1 MRGCVVNLD
10 ADPVGA
16 LSQAKGRTQVDLIG
30 QLYRNVYSPYITA
43 KASYVEYDLSEVDGG
58 GKGGGAGDEMGP
70 MRSEFLDTAVFQ
82 QLVCDQQGKASVSFQ
97 LPDNVTD
104 WRITAAALCGKKA
117 GDNPGQGGPPL
128 DPALLAHGVECQDV
142 VGARR
147 KAGD

>member
-1 MRGCVVNLD
+1 MVDESVFAIQD
-10 ADPVGA
+10 
-16 LSQAKGRTQVDLIG
+16 QQVDLIG

-43 KASYVEYDLSEVDGG
+43 KASYVEYDLSEIDGG

-117 GDNPGQGGPPL
+117 GDNIGTAGNMITESDIGKHVHVEITKNEKIVDPL
-128 DPALLAHGVECQDV
+128 DYLNTSAS
-142 VGARR
+142 
-147 KAGD
+147 K